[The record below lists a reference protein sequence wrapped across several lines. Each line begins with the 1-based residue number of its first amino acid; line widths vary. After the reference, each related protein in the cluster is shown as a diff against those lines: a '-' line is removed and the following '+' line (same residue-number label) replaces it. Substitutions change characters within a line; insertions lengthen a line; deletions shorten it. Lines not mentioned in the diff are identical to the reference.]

1 MIINYKQLAF
11 LLDIEA
17 VHALE
22 KIIFAYCTENEKKL
36 PPPKA
41 ITPKSPK
48 PYTVS
53 DYKKM
58 DYPCEIDLLILQK
71 HTGLQLAA
79 VIMDIQENYLKR
91 STSKKWIL
99 CDFPE
104 KQLLTKRKD
113 EIKIHS
119 ALESLLHPD
128 TVATIKTQW
137 RERYGIQ
144 HRSEK

>member
-1 MIINYKQLAF
+1 MIITYKQLAF

-22 KIIFAYCTENEKKL
+22 KIIFAYCQENEKRL
-36 PPPKA
+36 PPPKVISA
-41 ITPKSPK
+41 KSPN

-71 HTGLQLAA
+71 HTGLQLSAA
-79 VIMDIQENYLKR
+79 IMDIQENYLKR
-91 STSKKWIL
+91 SASKKWIL

-104 KQLLTKRKD
+104 KQMITKRKD
-113 EIKIHS
+113 QIKIPS
-119 ALESLLHPD
+119 ALASLLHP
-128 TVATIKTQW
+128 TVIETIKT
-137 RERYGIQ
+137 E
-144 HRSEK
+144 